1 MDYDARFKALL
12 TLFFREF
19 LELFF
24 PEFAERI
31 DWRRAPEFLD
41 KELQS
46 IVVESGPK
54 TVDLLVK
61 VWSREAPRSDSVE
74 RLCLIHVEVEARR
87 SRDALGQRVS
97 RYVNRIDETFDLPVV
112 PIAVY
117 LNVRGEGIGWQ
128 SRELTCWGHTIVSY
142 HFPYIG
148 LPALD
153 GVKYT
158 ETSNPIALA
167 LSGLMNVSPQDRARI
182 KGEAV
187 WRIERLRLDVR
198 RRAVL
203 IQSVEAFTVLDE
215 QQTRDYEELLKSPR
229 FQKAREMQKTIY
241 DEAEELGEKRGLEK
255 GLKKGLTEGLMEGRR
270 EGRRELLR
278 EQLETK
284 FGTLSSRSRRK
295 FQQLGDEELDR
306 LACDL
311 LKAQKLSDLGL

>member
-1 MDYDARFKALL
+1 
-12 TLFFREF
+12 
-19 LELFF
+19 
-24 PEFAERI
+24 
-31 DWRRAPEFLD
+31 
-41 KELQS
+41 
-46 IVVESGPK
+46 
-54 TVDLLVK
+54 
-61 VWSREAPRSDSVE
+61 
-74 RLCLIHVEVEARR
+74 
-87 SRDALGQRVS
+87 
-97 RYVNRIDETFDLPVV
+97 VNRIDETFDLPVV

-128 SRELTCWGHTIVSY
+128 SRELTGWGRTIVSY

-255 GLKKGLTEGLMEGRR
+255 GLKKGLTEGLMEGRQTGRLEGRR

>member
-1 MDYDARFKALL
+1 MDYDARFKTLL

-24 PEFAERI
+24 PEFAEHI
-31 DWRRAPEFLD
+31 DWRRVPEFLD

-61 VWSREAPRSDSVE
+61 VWSHEAPRPDSAE
-74 RLCLIHVEVEARR
+74 RLCLIHIEVEARR
-87 SRDALGQRVS
+87 SRDALSKRIS
-97 RYVNRIDETFDLPVV
+97 HYVNRIDERFDLPVV
-112 PIAVY
+112 PIALY

-182 KGEAV
+182 KSEAV
-187 WRIERLRLDVR
+187 WRIERLRLDIR
-198 RRAVL
+198 QRAVL

-215 QQTRDYEELLKSPR
+215 KQTRDYEKLLKSPR
-229 FQKAREMQKTIY
+229 FQKVREMQKTIY
-241 DEAEELGEKRGLEK
+241 DVAEELGEKRGLEK
-255 GLKKGLTEGLMEGRR
+255 GRSEGRSEGR
-270 EGRRELLR
+270 MEGRRELLL

-284 FGTLSSRSRRK
+284 FGALSSRSRRR

-306 LACDL
+306 LARDL
-311 LKAQKLSDLGL
+311 LKAQKLGDLGL